1 MNSSLIFHYS
11 VRILGALAFIALS
24 PHSFAAEPGSWAGE
38 FKNPK
43 LLGGKAVLQLS
54 IEQQGSK
61 VQISFDAV
69 RNDGKG
75 AAPEGQGSAKIVD
88 SQTLQFSFEDNFRN
102 AGTGTIKR
110 SGDDV
115 IVSMKATRVANK
127 EAAMFY
133 GENMPL
139 KRVGKR

>member
-1 MNSSLIFHYS
+1 MNSSFMFHYS
-11 VRILGALAFIALS
+11 VRMLCAFAFIALS
-24 PHSFAAEPGSWAGE
+24 PHAFTAQPASWAGE

-54 IEQQGSK
+54 IEQQGGK
-61 VQISFDAV
+61 VQVSFDAV

-75 AAPEGQGSAKIVD
+75 PAPEGQGSASGSGD
-88 SQTLQFSFEDNFRN
+88 TLQFKFEDNFRN

-115 IVSMKATRVANK
+115 VVSMKATRVGNK
-127 EAAMFY
+127 DAALFY
-133 GENMPL
+133 GENMQL
-139 KRVGKR
+139 KRAGKK